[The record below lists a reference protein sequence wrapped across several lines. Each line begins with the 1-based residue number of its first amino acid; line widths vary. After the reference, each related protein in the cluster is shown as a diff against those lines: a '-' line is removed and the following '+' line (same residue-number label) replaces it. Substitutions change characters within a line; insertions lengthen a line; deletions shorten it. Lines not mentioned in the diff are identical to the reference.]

1 MRFIMGHYQNL
12 MRKEKISEYD
22 IYSLKATVN
31 DVQLRGFD
39 VEAVREPVNS
49 IGYTVRV
56 LTREGELIGVGQASC
71 SEESRLEDC
80 ARKAK
85 FLSTLNKQKLK
96 YEFPQSKT
104 SPKVSVI
111 DNDIKD
117 SPVEAINDFTASVL
131 DGIKSE
137 EQSAKPI
144 KPTFGKIRTYL
155 METEIENSAGL
166 YKRKVETYFYVEL
179 ALKVSEGT
187 KLAEFWPRK
196 YRRRISDIKV
206 EEVLPHWMKLA
217 RDTLDA
223 KIAPTGRMSVVL
235 TPECLCDAIVPTVG
249 FHCGG
254 DQKFKN
260 QSVFNKGDMV
270 ASEAL
275 SITDDG
281 LMDYGLT
288 SAPFDDEGNPQ
299 QRTPIIDKGVFKN
312 FICDQKYALML
323 GEKPTG
329 NGVKPFGIIANPLS
343 KHIAP
348 LVTAPTNLS
357 ISPGTTGFED
367 LVADVKEGVLV
378 EQFSWLN
385 PDPYSSSF
393 SSEIRNG
400 YIIKDGEMKQPIKGG
415 LVAGKVF
422 DLIKNISC
430 ISSTAKIESGA
441 TAFSIVSPHITFED
455 VQVSGK

>member
-1 MRFIMGHYQNL
+1 M
-12 MRKEKISEYD
+12 KKAKISEYD

-39 VEAVREPVNS
+39 IEAVREPVNS

-56 LTREGELIGVGQASC
+56 LSREGEFIGVGSASC

-80 ARKAK
+80 IHRAK

-96 YEFPQSKT
+96 YEFPQSKS
-104 SPKVSVI
+104 SPKVSVA
-111 DNDIKD
+111 DNEIKD

-131 DGIKSE
+131 SRLKAE

-166 YKRKVETYFYVEL
+166 YKKKVETYFYVEL

-196 YRRRISDIKV
+196 YRRRIGDIKV

-223 KIAPTGRMSVVL
+223 KIAPTGKMPVVL

-249 FHCGG
+249 YHSAG
-254 DQKFKN
+254 DQKFRN
-260 QSVFNKGDMV
+260 QSVFNKGDTV
-270 ASEAL
+270 ASEEF
-275 SITDDG
+275 SVTDDG
-281 LMDYGLT
+281 LLEYGLT

-299 QRTPIIDKGVFKN
+299 QRTPIIEKGVFKN
-312 FICDQKYALML
+312 FICDQKYSLML

-329 NGVKPFGIIANPLS
+329 NGVKPFGIVANPLG
-343 KHIAP
+343 KHMAP
-348 LVTAPTNLS
+348 IVTAPTNTS
-357 ISPGTTGFED
+357 ISPGSTNFDD
-367 LVADVKEGVLV
+367 LVADVREGIIV

-385 PDPYSSSF
+385 PDPFSSSF

-430 ISSTAKIESGA
+430 ISNSPRIESGA
-441 TAFSIVSPHITFED
+441 TAFSIVSPHIRFEN

>member
-1 MRFIMGHYQNL
+1 MSHYKDL
-12 MRKEKISEYD
+12 LKKAKIAEYD
-22 IYSLKATVN
+22 VYTLKATVN
-31 DVQLRGFD
+31 EIQLRGFD
-39 VEAVREPVNS
+39 VEAVREPVNA

-56 LTREGELIGVGQASC
+56 LSREGELTGIGSASC

-80 ARKAK
+80 IRRAK
-85 FLSTLNKQKLK
+85 FFSTLNKQKLK
-96 YEFPQSKT
+96 YELPQSKPH
-104 SPKVSVI
+104 PKVSIVDTDI
-111 DNDIKD
+111 RDN
-117 SPVEAINDFTASVL
+117 PVEAINDYTASVIDQL
-131 DGIKSE
+131 KRES
-137 EQSAKPI
+137 QSAKPI

-166 YKRKVETYFYVEL
+166 SKKKIETYFYFEL

-187 KLAEFWPRK
+187 KLAEFWPRR
-196 YRRRISDIKV
+196 YRRRIGDLKA
-206 EEVLPHWMKLA
+206 EELLPHWIKLA

-223 KIAPTGRMSVVL
+223 RIAPTGKMPIVL
-235 TPECLCDAIVPTVG
+235 NPESLCDAIVPTVG
-249 FHCGG
+249 YHCAG

-270 ASEAL
+270 ASEEL

-281 LMDYGLT
+281 LLDYGLS

-299 QRTPIIDKGVFKN
+299 QRTPIIEKGVFEN

-323 GEKPTG
+323 GERPTG
-329 NGVKPFGIIANPLS
+329 NGVKPLGGMSNPLS
-343 KHIAP
+343 KHMLP
-348 LVTAPTNLS
+348 LVTSPTNIS
-357 ISPGTTGFED
+357 ISPGTTSFDD
-367 LVADVKEGVLV
+367 LIADMKEGALV

-385 PDPYSSSF
+385 PDLYSSSF

-400 YIIKDGEMKQPIKGG
+400 YLIKNGEVMQPIKGG

-430 ISSTAKIESGA
+430 ISNSAKIESGT
-441 TAFSIVSPHITFED
+441 TAFSIVSPHIRFEN
-455 VQVSGK
+455 VQVAGK

>member
-1 MRFIMGHYQNL
+1 M
-12 MRKEKISEYD
+12 KKAKISEYD

-31 DVQLRGFD
+31 DIQLRGFD

-49 IGYTVRV
+49 IGYTVRA
-56 LTREGELIGVGQASC
+56 LSREGELIGIGSASC
-71 SEESRLEDC
+71 SEESRLEEC
-80 ARKAK
+80 INRAK
-85 FLSTLNKQKLK
+85 FLSTLNKQKLR

-104 SPKVSVI
+104 SPRVSVV
-111 DNDIKD
+111 DNEIKD
-117 SPVEAINDFTASVL
+117 SPVEAINDYTASVL
-131 DGIKSE
+131 NRLRAED
-137 EQSAKPI
+137 QSAKPI

-166 YKRKVETYFYVEL
+166 YKKKVETYFYVEL

-196 YRRRISDIKV
+196 YRRRIGDLKV
-206 EEVLPHWMKLA
+206 EELLPHWMKLA

-223 KIAPTGRMSVVL
+223 KVAPSGKMPVVL

-249 FHCGG
+249 YHCAG

-260 QSVFNKGDMV
+260 QSVFKKGDVV
-270 ASEAL
+270 ASEVL
-275 SITDDG
+275 SIADDG
-281 LMDYGLT
+281 LLEYGLC

-323 GEKPTG
+323 DEKPTG
-329 NGVKPFGIIANPLS
+329 NGMKPFGIISNPLG
-343 KHIAP
+343 KHMAQ
-348 LVTAPTNLS
+348 LVTAPTNMS
-357 ISPGTTGFED
+357 ISPGNTSFDD
-367 LVADVKEGVLV
+367 LIADMGDGLLV

-400 YIIKDGEMKQPIKGG
+400 YLIKDGEMKQPIKGG

-430 ISSTAKIESGA
+430 ISNSAKIESGA
-441 TAFSIVSPHITFED
+441 TAFSIVSPHIRFEN